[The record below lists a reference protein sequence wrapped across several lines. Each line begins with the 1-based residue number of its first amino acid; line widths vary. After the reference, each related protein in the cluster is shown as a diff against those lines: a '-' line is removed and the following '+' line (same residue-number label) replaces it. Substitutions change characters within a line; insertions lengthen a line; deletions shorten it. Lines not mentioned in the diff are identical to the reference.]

1 MTPRLHQR
9 LVQTARQVSPPLQR
23 TLVRIGRVDVPRRDR
38 DGLPRFLARAIV
50 GQQLSTVAARSIWG
64 RIEESVR
71 AKKSTMPKFF
81 CGKNTRTLR
90 GCGLSRAKVRALIEI
105 RKAHEAG
112 LLVPSRLRRM
122 AHTERAEHLQRIWG
136 IGQWTA
142 DMTSMFFFGDRDVWP
157 QGDAGVYR
165 ALQMIVGSRSRKKL
179 LKIADAFA
187 PYRSF
192 LAVYMWRFLDER
204 APVRSRQASRQPV

>member
-1 MTPRLHQR
+1 MTPQLHRR
-9 LVQTARQVSPPLQR
+9 LVRTAKQVSPPLQK
-23 TLVRIGRVDVPRRDR
+23 TLSRIGRVDIPRRDGG
-38 DGLPRFLARAIV
+38 GLPRFLARVIV
-50 GQQLSTVAARSIWG
+50 GQQLSTIAARSIWG

-71 AKKSTMPKFF
+71 AQESAMPRFF
-81 CGKNTRTLR
+81 CAKNARTLR

-179 LKIADAFA
+179 LDIADAFA

-204 APVRSRQASRQPV
+204 ALMRSRGASKQPV